1 MMWIIYALLAAVFAA
16 AVAILGKIGL
26 KDVDSTLATTIR
38 AVVMAIFLLGAATI
52 LQKFSLF
59 KTVSNQALTLVVM
72 TIFLLGAA
80 AVLQKFSLIKTVGN
94 QTLTFIIFSGVAG
107 ALSWLFYF
115 LALKHGP
122 AIGVAALDRLSVV
135 FVVILAAMFLGEA
148 FTVKSVAGLAFLVLG
163 AILLV
168 LK

>member
-1 MMWIIYALLAAVFAA
+1 MWIGYALLSAVFAA

-26 KDVDSTLATTIR
+26 KNVDSTLATTIR
-38 AVVMAIFLLGAATI
+38 AVVMA
-52 LQKFSLF
+52 
-59 KTVSNQALTLVVM
+59 V
-72 TIFLLGAA
+72 FLLGAA
-80 AVLQKFSLIKTVGN
+80 AVLQKFSLIKTVGS

-115 LALKHGP
+115 LALKNGP
-122 AIGVAALDRLSVV
+122 ATGVAALDRLSVV

-148 FTVKSVAGLAFLVLG
+148 LTLKSISGLILLVLG
-163 AILLV
+163 ALLLV

>member
-1 MMWIIYALLAAVFAA
+1 MAWIGYALLSAIFAA

-38 AVVMAIFLLGAATI
+38 ATVMAVFLI
-52 LQKFSLF
+52 S
-59 KTVSNQALTLVVM
+59 
-72 TIFLLGAA
+72 AA
-80 AVLQKFSLIKTVGN
+80 AVLQKFSLVKTIST
-94 QTLTFIIFSGVAG
+94 QTLSFIIFSGIAG

-122 AIGVAALDRLSVV
+122 ATGVAALDRLSVV
-135 FVVILAAMFLGEA
+135 FVVLLAAIFLGEA
-148 FTVKSVAGLAFLVLG
+148 LTLKSVTGLVFLVLG
-163 AILLV
+163 ALLLV

>member
-1 MMWIIYALLAAVFAA
+1 MMWITYALLAAVFAA

-26 KDVDSTLATTIR
+26 KEVDSTLATTIR
-38 AVVMAIFLLGAATI
+38 AVVMA
-52 LQKFSLF
+52 
-59 KTVSNQALTLVVM
+59 
-72 TIFLLGAA
+72 IFLLGAA

-115 LALKHGP
+115 LALKYGP
-122 AIGVAALDRLSVV
+122 ATGVAALDRLSVV

-148 FTVKSVAGLAFLVLG
+148 LTFKSVSGLVLLVLG
-163 AILLV
+163 ALLLV
-168 LK
+168 WK

>member
-59 KTVSNQALTLVVM
+59 KTVSNQA
-72 TIFLLGAA
+72 
-80 AVLQKFSLIKTVGN
+80 
-94 QTLTFIIFSGVAG
+94 LTFIIFSGVAG